1 MLRQYGVGW
10 QIRIKVNIE
19 NLTLSPRKKIL
30 KRMSARTIENKPLDK
45 RLSQNGQR

>member
-30 KRMSARTIENKPLDK
+30 KRMSAHTIENKPLDK